1 MTARA
6 PSPRPLATVA
16 AALLS
21 LSIHAALAPTAGAQQ
36 RPSPAQAQALL
47 QTRPDLVAQLTAQLK
62 ASGLSNDQIKARLRA
77 EGYPDNLLDAYL
89 PGGKGADS
97 TAVPG
102 DDVFGAMRALG
113 LADTTSLDSL
123 RGVARGRRREK
134 TAIDSAFLDTLTRAA
149 QNDSV
154 RAALRR
160 LLRSNEAMRSASD
173 SGFTIFGLNLF
184 HNETSQF
191 DPTLAGP
198 VDASYRF
205 GPGDRL
211 VLILTGDVEASYPLE
226 VTRQGFVVVPNV
238 GEIQVGNLTAAQL
251 DDVLYSRLGRVY
263 SGVRRSPDARTHFS
277 VNVSRVGTNQVIV
290 TGDVVQPNAYA
301 VSRAGTAMDAV
312 YKAQGPTENG
322 SLRDIEIRRGA
333 QTVGVLDLYDYL
345 LRGDASRDVRLE
357 NGDVIFV
364 PPHGARARVVGAVLR
379 SATYEMKPSETIADL
394 IAMAG
399 GFTATADPS
408 RVTIERIVPPAQRTS
423 LATARRVID
432 VPRDIFGRNAVTEA
446 TVEDGDIVRVGE
458 VPKHLASRVVVDG
471 NVWSPGEIGF
481 VPGMTLTEALRR
493 AGGLRPDSY
502 LGQVQISRLR
512 SDSTYAMVQAQLRD
526 TTGATNGD
534 VPLADGDQIQIFSL
548 PEFRPNRYITV
559 SGAVAKGGRIPYR
572 DGMTLRD
579 AVLLA
584 GGLREGALL
593 TEAEIAHMPENRAG
607 GVTATTTRV
616 PLDSSYLFDR
626 RADGTYGG
634 PPGIAAPTRNAPDVR
649 LKPYDNVLVFRQP
662 DWAFTRT
669 VSIQG
674 EVKYPGRY
682 TVRTKGERL
691 LDLINRAGGLTT
703 EAYANGIEFYR
714 SRDSVGRIGL
724 DLPRVMRD
732 PSFVDNMLLA
742 DGDSIYVPVYSSVV
756 SVAGAVNAPVA
767 VSYVHGAN
775 LDYYI
780 RAAGGGN
787 AKSDLARAYVTQP
800 NGKLESRNTHLHF
813 FNSTPKPAPGSTVYV
828 PLADTSEHRDY
839 TGLFTAVASI
849 LGSAVA
855 LAAILRR

>member
-1 MTARA
+1 
-6 PSPRPLATVA
+6 
-16 AALLS
+16 
-21 LSIHAALAPTAGAQQ
+21 
-36 RPSPAQAQALL
+36 
-47 QTRPDLVAQLTAQLK
+47 
-62 ASGLSNDQIKARLRA
+62 
-77 EGYPDNLLDAYL
+77 
-89 PGGKGADS
+89 
-97 TAVPG
+97 
-102 DDVFGAMRALG
+102 
-113 LADTTSLDSL
+113 
-123 RGVARGRRREK
+123 
-134 TAIDSAFLDTLTRAA
+134 
-149 QNDSV
+149 
-154 RAALRR
+154 
-160 LLRSNEAMRSASD
+160 
-173 SGFTIFGLNLF
+173 
-184 HNETSQF
+184 
-191 DPTLAGP
+191 
-198 VDASYRF
+198 
-205 GPGDRL
+205 
-211 VLILTGDVEASYPLE
+211 
-226 VTRQGFVVVPNV
+226 
-238 GEIQVGNLTAAQL
+238 
-251 DDVLYSRLGRVY
+251 
-263 SGVRRSPDARTHFS
+263 
-277 VNVSRVGTNQVIV
+277 
-290 TGDVVQPNAYA
+290 
-301 VSRAGTAMDAV
+301 
-312 YKAQGPTENG
+312 
-322 SLRDIEIRRGA
+322 
-333 QTVGVLDLYDYL
+333 
-345 LRGDASRDVRLE
+345 
-357 NGDVIFV
+357 
-364 PPHGARARVVGAVLR
+364 
-379 SATYEMKPSETIADL
+379 
-394 IAMAG
+394 
-399 GFTATADPS
+399 
-408 RVTIERIVPPAQRTS
+408 
-423 LATARRVID
+423 
-432 VPRDIFGRNAVTEA
+432 
-446 TVEDGDIVRVGE
+446 
-458 VPKHLASRVVVDG
+458 
-471 NVWSPGEIGF
+471 
-481 VPGMTLTEALRR
+481 MTLTEALRR

-534 VPLADGDQIQIFSL
+534 VPLADGDQIRIFSL